1 MSSTNYPLEKINW
14 EKVEK
19 LCYKIANDIKNDDLK
34 IDVLVPI
41 LRGGMP
47 ISLLLSSMLKVEE
60 TSCIHIRRSVDD
72 NPNTE
77 FKEPISKGIT
87 NVDKIKNS
95 NILIIDDTLDS
106 KKTLDYATELLKEYN
121 PKSINIAV
129 LYNFNKET
137 FDEIYSGEE
146 VDNYKWI
153 IFPCE
158 DK

>member
-153 IFPCE
+153 IFPWE